1 MGRTLVIL
9 GVTLAVLGLL
19 LDYGPRLPL
28 RLGRLPGD
36 LSFHLGSFH
45 VYLPLATCIVLS
57 LVATLIL
64 WLLGRR

>member
-9 GVTLAVLGLL
+9 GVTMAALGLL
-19 LDYGPRLPL
+19 LEYGPRLPL

-36 LSFHLGSFH
+36 LSFHWRSVH
-45 VYLPLATCIVLS
+45 IYLPLATCVVLS

>member
-9 GVTLAVLGLL
+9 GIALAVLGLL
-19 LDYGPRLPL
+19 LEYGPRLPI

-36 LSFHLGSFH
+36 FSFHLGSFH

-57 LVATLIL
+57 LVVTIFL
-64 WLLGRR
+64 WIVGRR

>member
-9 GVTLAVLGLL
+9 GVTLAALGLIL
-19 LDYGPRLPL
+19 EYGPRLPL

-36 LSFHLGSFH
+36 FSFHLGSFH

>member
-9 GVTLAVLGLL
+9 GVTMAALGLL
-19 LDYGPRLPL
+19 LEYGPRLPL

-36 LSFHLGSFH
+36 FSFHWGSVH
-45 VYLPLATCIVLS
+45 IYVPLATCIVLS
-57 LVATLIL
+57 LVATLVL